1 MFGFSINWVLSGS
14 REHKTES
21 YKFNI
26 IDADADINL
35 PVVVVELLA
44 YATFSTQKI

>member
-26 IDADADINL
+26 IDADINL
-35 PVVVVELLA
+35 PVVVVELSA
-44 YATFSTQKI
+44 CATFSTQKI